1 MIRDGGKG
9 AAVVEAVAV
18 EIAVA
23 AAAAAAGQAAGKKA
37 TPTLGT
43 LVAAGRTGREVQMR

>member
-1 MIRDGGKG
+1 
-9 AAVVEAVAV
+9 VEAVAV
-18 EIAVA
+18 EIAV